1 MGDILA
7 VSAAVGEGEKSPL
20 CPFMSTGAAR
30 PLGKNCSLP
39 TELSTVPI
47 PVLKE
52 VQLLLAQKQEVHGH
66 KKTYT
71 LFLLSH
77 RVLPWCGALPLP
89 LGMAIPGGQTTVNPA
104 APLGVATLWG
114 CHNPGWC

>member
-7 VSAAVGEGEKSPL
+7 VSAAVGVGEKSPL

-30 PLGKNCSLP
+30 LLGKNCTLL

-52 VQLLLAQKQEVHGH
+52 VQLLLAHKQEVH
-66 KKTYT
+66 
-71 LFLLSH
+71 
-77 RVLPWCGALPLP
+77 
-89 LGMAIPGGQTTVNPA
+89 
-104 APLGVATLWG
+104 
-114 CHNPGWC
+114 